1 MDSKRIAAATAIAT
15 ALAVPAEGLRQYA
28 YYDPPGI
35 LTVCEGH
42 TGKDIVKG
50 KKYSLEECDEFLN
63 DDMRKAINTVEK
75 CVPGLPDHVLAAC
88 AEATLTSASRD
99 RAALLMTAMLA
110 ALGLLPM
117 AVSHDIGSETQRP
130 LAIVVIG
137 GLITATLLTLVVLPV
152 LYVAWFAKD
161 TPTDT

>member
-50 KKYSLEECDEFLN
+50 KKYSLEECDAFLN
-63 DDMRKAINTVEK
+63 DDMKSAINTVEK
-75 CVPGLPDHVLAAC
+75 CVPGLPDHVLAAFADAVYNMGPKIAC
-88 AEATLTSASRD
+88 DTNKSTAARLLKAGEIEEACQQLPKWNKAGGVPLPGLTKRRNAEMEVCLDSQKQQ
-99 RAALLMTAMLA
+99 
-110 ALGLLPM
+110 P
-117 AVSHDIGSETQRP
+117 E
-130 LAIVVIG
+130 
-137 GLITATLLTLVVLPV
+137 
-152 LYVAWFAKD
+152 
-161 TPTDT
+161 